1 MCNSNLAPVCLPC
14 VDLNLVLRMMLYVS
28 FNGFVRRRPLDL
40 NGQQVTTA
48 DQKVKSNG
56 TDTKSGQ
63 DIRDLRTF
71 TGYKNCEL

>member
-1 MCNSNLAPVCLPC
+1 MCNSNLAPVCLRR
-14 VDLNLVLRMMLYVS
+14 VGLDLVLRMMLYVS

-40 NGQQVTTA
+40 TGQQVTSA

-56 TDTKSGQ
+56 TYTKSGQ

-71 TGYKNCEL
+71 TGYKGCEL